1 MSILSSPFS
10 SSSTRAR
17 STPPP
22 GKSGDAA
29 SLSDQLAEVEAR
41 DQALVACIE
50 AIIDGRLDVG
60 RPTARDPLSDAVGR
74 LLERLASGASRDL
87 DRVVNLSIQGSET
100 AISTAR
106 LLYASREVDKRTQTL
121 AAASEEL
128 VASIG
133 QIRTTAQAATVD
145 AAAMRGSAEQGMST
159 ADSASAA
166 MSRVGTTAKLAS
178 EKITA
183 LSEASEAIG
192 AIVSSIDAIAK
203 QTNLLALNA
212 AIEAAR
218 AGEAGEAGE
227 GFAVV
232 ATEVKGLSQ
241 QTSRATVDIRARID
255 QLRPDIRTIVEAVSD
270 CTHAAEDSRDVVASL
285 GEAMAGVGKQVS
297 SVTGGMADIAGILNQ
312 QTDASREIA
321 QGISSIAAMTEQS
334 VEQVG
339 AISNQLDVVHGL
351 VGAALQ
357 DLSNFS
363 FENKIPRLAKADHVI
378 WKKRLADMAV
388 GRVTLKADELADH
401 HSCRL
406 GKWYY
411 SDASRDSRSHHAFAL
426 LEKPHALVHQ
436 HGKHA
441 AKLFE
446 AGDLPGA
453 LQEIQRVEAASTEVL
468 QLLDQLG
475 K

>member
-1 MSILSSPFS
+1 MSILSSPFAS
-10 SSSTRAR
+10 SAAQAR
-17 STPPP
+17 RGQAG
-22 GKSGDAA
+22 GKSADAA
-29 SLSDQLAEVEAR
+29 LPAGRLAEFEAR
-41 DQALVACIE
+41 DEALIACID
-50 AIIDGRLDVG
+50 AIIDGRVDVA
-60 RPTARDPLSDAVGR
+60 RPTTQDPLSNAIGR
-74 LLERLASGASRDL
+74 LLERLASSASSDL
-87 DRVVNLSIQGSET
+87 DRIVNLSIQGSET
-100 AISTAR
+100 AISAAR
-106 LLYASREVDKRTQTL
+106 LLETSREVDHRTQAL

-133 QIRTTAQAATVD
+133 QIRATAQAATGN
-145 AAAMRGSAEQGMST
+145 ATEMRASAEQGMST

-166 MSRVGTTAKLAS
+166 MDRVGTTANLAA

-192 AIVSSIDAIAK
+192 TIVGSIDAIAR

-212 AIEAAR
+212 TIEAAR
-218 AGEAGEAGE
+218 AGEAGK

-232 ATEVKGLSQ
+232 ATEVKSLSQ
-241 QTSRATVDIRARID
+241 QTSRATVDIRTRID
-255 QLRPDIRTIVEAVSD
+255 QLRVEIQTIVAAMSD
-270 CTHAAEDSRDVVASL
+270 CTKAAVGSRDVVASL
-285 GEAMAGVGKQVS
+285 SGAMAGVSKQVS
-297 SVTGGMADIAGILNQ
+297 SVTTGMAEISDILNQ

-321 QGISSIAAMTEQS
+321 QGVSSIAAMTEQS
-334 VEQVG
+334 VEQVV
-339 AISNQLDVVHGL
+339 AISNQLDTVHGL
-351 VGAALQ
+351 VGEEL
-357 DLSNFS
+357 LNISKYS
-363 FENKIPRLAKADHVI
+363 FDNKVPRLAKADHVI

-388 GRVTLKADELADH
+388 GRVKLKADELADH

-411 SDASRDSRSHHAFAL
+411 GDASRDSRSHRAFAL
-426 LEKPHALVHQ
+426 LESPHALVHQ

-453 LQEIQRVEAASTEVL
+453 LKEIQHVEAASKDVL
-468 QLLDQLG
+468 RLLDELG

>member
-10 SSSTRAR
+10 SSAVKARRAQA
-17 STPPP
+17 P
-22 GKSGDAA
+22 GKSADAA
-29 SLSDQLAEVEAR
+29 ALASQLAELEAR
-41 DQALVACIE
+41 DRVLVACIDG
-50 AIIDGRLDVG
+50 IIEGRLDVA
-60 RPTARDPLSDAVGR
+60 RPTAQDPLSDALGR
-74 LLERLASGASRDL
+74 LLERLASSASCDL

-106 LLYASREVDKRTQTL
+106 LLEASREVDMRTQSL

-133 QIRTTAQAATVD
+133 QIRATAQAATGD
-145 AAAMRGSAEQGMST
+145 AEEMRASAEHGMST

-166 MSRVGTTAKLAS
+166 MGRVGTTANLAS

-192 AIVSSIDAIAK
+192 TIVSAIDAIAK

-212 AIEAAR
+212 TIEAAR
-218 AGEAGEAGE
+218 AGEAGK

-232 ATEVKGLSQ
+232 ATEVKSLSQ
-241 QTSRATVDIRARID
+241 QTSGATVEIRTRIE
-255 QLRPDIRTIVEAVSD
+255 QLRVDIQTIVEAMSD
-270 CTHAAEDSRDVVASL
+270 CTKAAVESRDVVASL
-285 GEAMAGVGKQVS
+285 GGAMAGVSKQVS
-297 SVTGGMADIAGILNQ
+297 SVTSGMAEIAGILNQ

-321 QGISSIAAMTEQS
+321 QGISSIAAMTKQS
-334 VEQVG
+334 VEQVVT
-339 AISNQLDVVHGL
+339 ISDQLDIVHAL
-351 VGAALQ
+351 VGDELQ
-357 DLSNFS
+357 NVSNFS
-363 FENKIPRLAKADHVI
+363 FKNKVPRLAKADHVI

-388 GRVTLKADELADH
+388 GRVKLKANELADH

-411 SDASRDSRSHHAFAL
+411 GDASLDCRSHGAFAL

-436 HGKHA
+436 HGKQA

-453 LQEIQRVEAASTEVL
+453 LKEIQNVEAASKDVL
-468 QLLDQLG
+468 ELLDRLG

>member
-1 MSILSSPFS
+1 MSILPSPFS
-10 SSSTRAR
+10 SSTFNARRAQAV
-17 STPPP
+17 
-22 GKSGDAA
+22 GKSTDAA
-29 SLSDQLAEVEAR
+29 ALASQLAELEAR
-41 DQALVACIE
+41 DRALVACIDC
-50 AIIDGRLDVG
+50 IIDGRLDVA
-60 RPTARDPLSDAVGR
+60 RPTAQDPLSDALGR
-74 LLERLASGASRDL
+74 LLERLASSASRDL

-106 LLYASREVDKRTQTL
+106 LLETSREVDMRTQTL
-121 AAASEEL
+121 AAAGEEL

-133 QIRTTAQAATVD
+133 QIRATAQAATTGD
-145 AAAMRGSAEQGMST
+145 AEEMRASAEHGMST

-166 MSRVGTTAKLAS
+166 MGRVGATANLAS

-192 AIVSSIDAIAK
+192 TIVSAIDAIAK

-212 AIEAAR
+212 TIEAAR
-218 AGEAGEAGE
+218 AGEAGK

-232 ATEVKGLSQ
+232 ATEVKNLSQ
-241 QTSRATVDIRARID
+241 QTSGATVEIRTRIE
-255 QLRPDIRTIVEAVSD
+255 QLRVDIQTIVEAMSD
-270 CTHAAEDSRDVVASL
+270 CTKAAVESRDVVASL
-285 GEAMAGVGKQVS
+285 GGAMASVSKQVS
-297 SVTGGMADIAGILNQ
+297 SVTTGMAEIAGILNQ
-312 QTDASREIA
+312 QTDASREIS
-321 QGISSIAAMTEQS
+321 QGISSIAAMTKHS
-334 VEQVG
+334 VEQVVT
-339 AISNQLDVVHGL
+339 ISNQLDVVH
-351 VGAALQ
+351 ALAGDELQ
-357 DLSNFS
+357 NISNFS

-388 GRVTLKADELADH
+388 GRVKLKADELADH

-411 SDASRDSRSHHAFAL
+411 GDASRDCRSHSAFSL

-436 HGKHA
+436 HGKQA

-453 LQEIQRVEAASTEVL
+453 LKEIQNVEAASKDVL
-468 QLLDQLG
+468 ELLDQLG

>member
-1 MSILSSPFS
+1 MSILSLPFS
-10 SSSTRAR
+10 SSAAQVRRAAAVGN
-17 STPPP
+17 SA
-22 GKSGDAA
+22 DAT
-29 SLSDQLAEVEAR
+29 SLSGQLAKLEAR
-41 DQALVACIE
+41 DQTLIACID
-50 AIIDGRLDVG
+50 AIIDGRLDVA
-60 RPTARDPLSDAVGR
+60 RPTAQDPLSSAIGR
-74 LLERLASGASRDL
+74 LLERLAASASRDL
-87 DRVVNLSIQGSET
+87 DRIVNLSIQGSET

-106 LLYASREVDKRTQTL
+106 LLQTSREVDHRTQSL

-133 QIRTTAQAATVD
+133 QIRATAQTASGD
-145 AAAMRGSAEQGMST
+145 AAEMRASAEQGMST

-166 MSRVGTTAKLAS
+166 MDRVGNTAHLAA

-192 AIVSSIDAIAK
+192 TIVGSIDAIAK

-212 AIEAAR
+212 TIEAAR
-218 AGEAGEAGE
+218 AGEAGK

-232 ATEVKGLSQ
+232 ATEVKSLSQ
-241 QTSRATVDIRARID
+241 QTSRATVDIRTRID
-255 QLRPDIRTIVEAVSD
+255 QLRVDIQNIVAAMSD
-270 CTHAAEDSRDVVASL
+270 CTRAAVESRDVVTSL
-285 GEAMAGVGKQVS
+285 GGAMAGVSKQVS
-297 SVTGGMADIAGILNQ
+297 SVTTGMAEISDILNQ

-321 QGISSIAAMTEQS
+321 QGVSSIAAMTEQS
-334 VEQVG
+334 VEQVV

-351 VGAALQ
+351 VGEELQ
-357 DLSNFS
+357 NISKYS
-363 FENKIPRLAKADHVI
+363 FDNKVPRLAKADHVI

-388 GRVTLKADELADH
+388 GRVKLKADELSDH

-411 SDASRDSRSHHAFAL
+411 GDASRDSRSHRAFAL
-426 LEKPHALVHQ
+426 LEGPHTLVHQ
-436 HGKHA
+436 HGRHA

-453 LQEIQRVEAASTEVL
+453 LKEIQHVEAASKDVL
-468 QLLDQLG
+468 RLLDELG

>member
-10 SSSTRAR
+10 SSPVKARRAQATGQ
-17 STPPP
+17 SA
-22 GKSGDAA
+22 DAA
-29 SLSDQLAEVEAR
+29 ALASQLAELEAR
-41 DQALVACIE
+41 DLALVACIDS
-50 AIIDGRLDVG
+50 IIDGRLDVA
-60 RPTARDPLSDAVGR
+60 RPTAQDPLSEALGR
-74 LLERLASGASRDL
+74 LLDRLGSSKSRDL

-106 LLYASREVDKRTQTL
+106 LLGKSREVDMRTQAL

-133 QIRTTAQAATVD
+133 QIRATAQAATGD
-145 AAAMRGSAEQGMST
+145 AEEMRASAEQGMST
-159 ADSASAA
+159 ADSASTA
-166 MSRVGTTAKLAS
+166 MGRVGTTANLAS

-192 AIVSSIDAIAK
+192 TIVSSIDAIAK
-203 QTNLLALNA
+203 HTNLLALNA
-212 AIEAAR
+212 TIEAAR
-218 AGEAGEAGE
+218 AGEAGR

-232 ATEVKGLSQ
+232 ATEVKSLSQ
-241 QTSRATVDIRARID
+241 QTSGATVEIRTRIE
-255 QLRPDIRTIVEAVSD
+255 QLRVDIQTIVEAMSD
-270 CTHAAEDSRDVVASL
+270 CTKAAVESRDVVASL
-285 GEAMAGVGKQVS
+285 GGAMAGVSKRVS
-297 SVTGGMADIAGILNQ
+297 SVTTGMTEIAGILNQ
-312 QTDASREIA
+312 QSDASREIA

-334 VEQVG
+334 VEQVV
-339 AISNQLDVVHGL
+339 AISNQLDVVHAL
-351 VGAALQ
+351 VGEELQ
-357 DLSNFS
+357 NISNFS
-363 FENKIPRLAKADHVI
+363 FNNKIPRLAKADHVI

-388 GRVTLKADELADH
+388 GRVKLKADELADH

-411 SDASRDSRSHHAFAL
+411 GDASRDSRGHSAFAL
-426 LEKPHALVHQ
+426 LEKPHALVHH
-436 HGKHA
+436 HGKQA

-453 LQEIQRVEAASTEVL
+453 LKEIQDVEAASNNVL
-468 QLLDQLG
+468 ELLDRLG

>member
-1 MSILSSPFS
+1 MSILPSPFS
-10 SSSTRAR
+10 SSTLTARRAQAM
-17 STPPP
+17 
-22 GKSGDAA
+22 GKSADAA
-29 SLSDQLAEVEAR
+29 ALASQLAELEAR
-41 DQALVACIE
+41 DRALVACIDC
-50 AIIDGRLDVG
+50 IIDGRLDVA
-60 RPTARDPLSDAVGR
+60 RPAAQDPLSEALGR
-74 LLERLASGASRDL
+74 LLEQLASSASDDL

-106 LLYASREVDKRTQTL
+106 LLETSREVDMRTQTL

-133 QIRTTAQAATVD
+133 QIRATAQAATGD
-145 AAAMRGSAEQGMST
+145 AEEMRASAEHGMST

-166 MSRVGTTAKLAS
+166 MGRVGTTANLAS

-192 AIVSSIDAIAK
+192 TIVSAIDAIAK

-212 AIEAAR
+212 TIEAAR
-218 AGEAGEAGE
+218 AGEAGK

-232 ATEVKGLSQ
+232 ATEVKSLSQ
-241 QTSRATVDIRARID
+241 QTSGATVEIRTRIE
-255 QLRPDIRTIVEAVSD
+255 QLRVDIQTIVEAMSD
-270 CTHAAEDSRDVVASL
+270 CTRAAVESRDVVASL
-285 GEAMAGVGKQVS
+285 GGAMAGVSKQVS
-297 SVTGGMADIAGILNQ
+297 SVTTGMAEIAGILNQ

-321 QGISSIAAMTEQS
+321 QGISSIAAMTKQS
-334 VEQVG
+334 VEQVVT
-339 AISNQLDVVHGL
+339 ISDQLDVVHAL
-351 VGAALQ
+351 VGDELQ
-357 DLSNFS
+357 NVSNFS
-363 FENKIPRLAKADHVI
+363 FENKVPRLAKADHVI

-388 GRVTLKADELADH
+388 GRVKLNANELADH

-411 SDASRDSRSHHAFAL
+411 GDASRDCRSHSAFPL

-436 HGKHA
+436 HGKQA

-453 LQEIQRVEAASTEVL
+453 LKEIQNVEAASKDVL
-468 QLLDQLG
+468 ELLDRLG

>member
-1 MSILSSPFS
+1 MSFLSSVS
-10 SSSTRAR
+10 SSAQARRAQAG
-17 STPPP
+17 
-22 GKSGDAA
+22 GKSPDPSQPAGR
-29 SLSDQLAEVEAR
+29 LAEIEAR
-41 DQALVACIE
+41 DQALIVCLD
-50 AIIDGRLDVG
+50 AIIEGRLDVAP
-60 RPTARDPLSDAVGR
+60 PTAQDPLSSAIGR
-74 LLERLASGASRDL
+74 LLKRLASSASGDL
-87 DRVVNLSIQGSET
+87 DRIVNLSIQGSET

-106 LLYASREVDKRTQTL
+106 LLETSREVDHRTHSL

-133 QIRTTAQAATVD
+133 QIRATAQAASGN
-145 AAAMRGSAEQGMST
+145 AADMRASAEQGMST

-166 MSRVGTTAKLAS
+166 MDRVGTTANLAA

-192 AIVSSIDAIAK
+192 TIVGSIDAIAK

-212 AIEAAR
+212 TIEAAR
-218 AGEAGEAGE
+218 AGEAGK

-232 ATEVKGLSQ
+232 ATEVKSLSQ
-241 QTSRATVDIRARID
+241 QTSRATVDIRSRID
-255 QLRPDIRTIVEAVSD
+255 QLRVEIQTIVAAMSD
-270 CTHAAEDSRDVVASL
+270 CTKAAVGSRDVVASL
-285 GEAMAGVGKQVS
+285 SGAMAGVSKQVS
-297 SVTGGMADIAGILNQ
+297 SVTTGMAEISDILNQ

-321 QGISSIAAMTEQS
+321 QGVSSIAAMTEQS
-334 VEQVG
+334 VKQVV
-339 AISNQLDVVHGL
+339 AISNQLDVVHDL
-351 VGAALQ
+351 VGEEL
-357 DLSNFS
+357 LNISKYS
-363 FENKIPRLAKADHVI
+363 FDNKIPRLAKADHVI

-388 GRVTLKADELADH
+388 GRTKLKASELADH

-411 SDASRDSRSHHAFAL
+411 GDASRDSRNNRAFAL
-426 LEKPHALVHQ
+426 LENPHALVHQ
-436 HGKHA
+436 HGKQA

-453 LQEIQRVEAASTEVL
+453 MKEIQQVEAASKDVL
-468 QLLDQLG
+468 RLLDELA

>member
-1 MSILSSPFS
+1 MSILSAPFS
-10 SSSTRAR
+10 SSARRAKV
-17 STPPP
+17 TE
-22 GKSGDAA
+22 KSADAA
-29 SLSDQLAEVEAR
+29 ALSGRLAELEAR
-41 DQALVACIE
+41 DEALVACVESIIE
-50 AIIDGRLDVG
+50 GRLDAA
-60 RPTARDPLSDAVGR
+60 RPTTRDPLSDAIGK
-74 LLERLASGASRDL
+74 LLDRLAASASRDL
-87 DRVVNLSIQGSET
+87 DRIVNLSIQGSET

-106 LLYASREVDKRTQTL
+106 LLAASREVDHRTQSL

-133 QIRTTAQAATVD
+133 QIRATAQAATGD
-145 AAAMRGSAEQGMST
+145 AAEMRASAERGMST

-166 MSRVGTTAKLAS
+166 MGRVGATANSAS

-183 LSEASEAIG
+183 LNEASEAIG
-192 AIVSSIDAIAK
+192 TIVGSIDAIAK

-212 AIEAAR
+212 TIEAAR
-218 AGEAGEAGE
+218 AGEAGK

-232 ATEVKGLSQ
+232 ATEVKSLSQ
-241 QTSRATVDIRARID
+241 QTSRATVDIRSRID
-255 QLRPDIRTIVEAVSD
+255 QLRVDIHTIVAAMSD
-270 CTHAAEDSRDVVASL
+270 CTKAAVESREVVASL
-285 GEAMAGVGKQVS
+285 GDAMAGVSKQVS
-297 SVTGGMADIAGILNQ
+297 NVTSGMAEISDILNQ
-312 QTDASREIA
+312 QTGASREIA

-334 VEQVG
+334 VGQVVS
-339 AISNQLDVVHGL
+339 ISDQLDVVHGL
-351 VGAALQ
+351 VGEELQ
-357 DLSNFS
+357 NISTFA

-388 GRVTLKADELADH
+388 GRAKLKADELSDH

-411 SDASRDSRSHHAFAL
+411 GDASRDSRGHRAFAL
-426 LEKPHALVHQ
+426 LESPHALVHQ

-453 LQEIQRVEAASTEVL
+453 LKEIQNVEAASKDVL
-468 QLLDQLG
+468 RLLDDLG